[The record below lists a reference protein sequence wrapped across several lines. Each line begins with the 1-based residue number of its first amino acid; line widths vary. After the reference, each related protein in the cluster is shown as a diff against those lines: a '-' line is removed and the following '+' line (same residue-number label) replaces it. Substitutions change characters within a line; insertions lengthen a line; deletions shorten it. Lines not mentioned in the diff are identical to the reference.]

1 VHEPPFEIA
10 QKLAKVPKVPTVYL
24 YCDDELAEFILSWQ
38 YLNRADKKEIG
49 YIVEN
54 RLLSKG
60 RFEKNPCAPTAP
72 C

>member
-1 VHEPPFEIA
+1 M
-10 QKLAKVPKVPTVYL
+10 QKLAKVPKVPAVSL
-24 YCDDELAEFILSWQ
+24 YCDDELAEFFLSWL

-60 RFEKNPCAPTAP
+60 ILEKKS
-72 C
+72 